1 MSNLDRA
8 FLGMEAGDAQ
18 HFYQILAE
26 TPLYLVLDTEAQ
38 GDTIRPR
45 VFDPPGALVLAFD
58 SQDRLAAWSDEMGLG
73 VLPYAVLP
81 GRIVAQYLTGMS
93 LGLNFGAPSQTILPP
108 EALAWLTEML
118 DVTPEPI
125 QARIREILPLGA
137 LPPALLAALT
147 DLAKAKNS
155 TV

>member
-38 GDTIRPR
+38 GDTINPR
-45 VFDPPGALVLAFD
+45 LFDPPGALVLAFD
-58 SQDRLAAWSDEMGLG
+58 SADRLAAWSDEMGLG
-73 VLPYAVLP
+73 ALPYAVLP
-81 GRIVAQYLTGMS
+81 GRIIAQYLTGLS

-108 EALAWLTEML
+108 
-118 DVTPEPI
+118 
-125 QARIREILPLGA
+125 
-137 LPPALLAALT
+137 
-147 DLAKAKNS
+147 
-155 TV
+155 